1 MIFPRVYNWEW
12 FCICT
17 FLILVNIFWGSVQSL
32 SHVRLFATPWAA
44 ACQASL
50 SITSSEVAQIHVHQ
64 VGDAIQASHLL
75 SSSSPPAFN
84 LSQHRGLFQWV
95 SCLHQVAKVLEFQP
109 QHLPSSEYL
118 GLISFKIDWL
128 DLCSW
133 RDSQES
139 SPTPQLISI
148 SSSTLSFL
156 YSTTLISIHDYWKNH
171 SFV

>member
-1 MIFPRVYNWEW
+1 MSQVQFSCSVMSLWDTMDYSTPVFPVYHQ
-12 FCICT
+12 
-17 FLILVNIFWGSVQSL
+17 L
-32 SHVRLFATPWAA
+32 P
-44 ACQASL
+44 
-50 SITSSEVAQIHVHQ
+50 EVAHIHVHQ

-171 SFV
+171 SFDYVDLCQ